1 MTKDTVTLVAIKA
14 IDVLTEND
22 PQHGDW
28 GENLGFAKCCAKHHL
43 SYSWWPS
50 LHVYLTLVELC
61 SETGY
66 GEVIVRGGFDDLKII
81 WEEV

>member
-28 GENLGFAKCCAKHHL
+28 GRTWLCEVLCEA
-43 SYSWWPS
+43 PS
-50 LHVYLTLVELC
+50 LLFMVALSPCLSHAGRAVQRDGLWGGDR
-61 SETGY
+61 S
-66 GEVIVRGGFDDLKII
+66 GGFDDLKII